1 MILFKFTSSYF
12 IFSRVSSFSLPSLLR
27 VFPSTTIASRLLS
40 FVFAY
45 VGRIA
50 SRLSCHSYVVF
61 RLPCDPAGLFSLFLS
76 CLEVSCVSSIILH
89 ACSLGCGLLFS
100 LFLFGVCFW
109 SFRFARC
116 GASGRV
122 GASALSLCCVLA
134 CVLFL
139 LLPRLGKRVVICMFL
154 ERVVHIFLCFS
165 FLFTC
170 FSEWPYST
178 SRPGG
183 NQVDGLPPV

>member
-1 MILFKFTSSYF
+1 MASSRF
-12 IFSRVSSFSLPSLLR
+12 IRSRISSFSVPWLRSRIFFRRLSPCAYYLLWLR
-27 VFPSTTIASRLLS
+27 MFLVLRLACLVFGMSS
-40 FVFAY
+40 FV
-45 VGRIA
+45 
-50 SRLSCHSYVVF
+50 CHVT
-61 RLPCDPAGLFSLFLS
+61 PAGLFSLFLS
-76 CLEVSCVSSIILH
+76 CLEVSCVGSIILL
-89 ACSLGCGLLFS
+89 ACSLGCDFLFS
-100 LFLFGVCFW
+100 LFLLGVCFW
-109 SFRFARC
+109 SFRFARW

-134 CVLFL
+134 CVLCL
-139 LLPRLGKRVVICMFL
+139 LLPRLDKRVVICMFL
-154 ERVVHIFLCFS
+154 ERIVHIFLRFS